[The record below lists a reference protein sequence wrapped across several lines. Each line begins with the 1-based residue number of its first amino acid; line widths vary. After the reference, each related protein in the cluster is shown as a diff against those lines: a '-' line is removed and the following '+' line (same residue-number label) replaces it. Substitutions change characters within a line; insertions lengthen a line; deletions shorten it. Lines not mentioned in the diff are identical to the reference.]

1 MKFKSLPKVLVALF
15 ATCLM
20 SCAFIACKDLGTAP
34 KEVELKQQKREIS
47 VENGRLK
54 FVDVEHFKEV
64 LRLLSTKKSSKE
76 LDAWE
81 QQFAGFVSQ
90 RTAFNKITEKDVEK
104 MAKSNSIEGYE
115 DYAMLVPDYDG
126 ESKRLVKQVEGDAF
140 GTLFSKDG
148 TVIIGNNG
156 YLYTREKI
164 VKFVNLKK
172 DDFSRYKKGESL
184 TNMTASKI
192 KVGALKSNLKVKE
205 ISNAEHCTDYYLNNR
220 RFAADYNLHK
230 CDGGN
235 CNFEDG
241 FFLRITANA
250 LHQRRLFGIWWTS
263 ESSELRREGF
273 FVVGSQYTLSSGQQY
288 NVGNLSASQ
297 YLGPDAQNVTYVQV
311 KVVGTDGGNT
321 GECTCQSN

>member
-1 MKFKSLPKVLVALF
+1 MKSKSLPKVLVALF

-20 SCAFIACKDLGTAP
+20 SCVFIACKDLGTTPQVAL
-34 KEVELKQQKREIS
+34 LKQQTKEIT
-47 VENGRLK
+47 VENGRLR
-54 FVDVEHFKEV
+54 FIDVEHFKEV
-64 LRLLSTKKSSKE
+64 VKLLQAKKTSQE
-76 LDAWE
+76 LADWE
-81 QQFAGFVSQ
+81 KQFIGFESQ
-90 RTAFNKITEKDVEK
+90 RTAFSKITEKDVEK
-104 MAKSNSIEGYE
+104 IGKSNSIEGYE
-115 DYAMLVPDYDG
+115 DYATLVPDYDG
-126 ESKRLVKQVEGDAF
+126 ESKRLVRQVEGDAF

-148 TVIIGNNG
+148 TIIIGNNG
-156 YLYTREKI
+156 YLYKREKLI
-164 VKFVNLKK
+164 KFVNFKK
-172 DDFSRYKKGESL
+172 DDFIRYKKGESL

-205 ISNAEHCTDYYLNNR
+205 ISNAEHCTDYYENNR

-230 CDGGN
+230 CEGLD
-235 CNFEDG
+235 CNNEDG